1 MESRVKTRE
10 DAEIVFG
17 EYNGLPSTYVGK
29 REPRFIYFPVELEKA
44 SEGALI
50 WGKKAWDKFSF
61 EEFKPFVVE
70 DHQTTT
76 EVFWKLAEAVA
87 DGLPAEGSEEED
99 QSEGEGP
106 AEEVAASE
114 ATQ

>member
-17 EYNGLPSTYVGK
+17 EYQGLPSTYVGK
-29 REPRFIYFPVELEKA
+29 REPRFIYFPVEVEKA

>member
-1 MESRVKTRE
+1 METTVKTRE

-29 REPRFIYFPVELEKA
+29 REPRFIYFPVEVEKA

-70 DHQTTT
+70 DHKTST

-87 DGLPAEGSEEED
+87 EGLPESEQLAEGMTEEPAAEEESD
-99 QSEGEGP
+99 
-106 AEEVAASE
+106 ADAN
-114 ATQ
+114 